1 MNQICHIRCKYSWY
15 FHTWSCSVRAAELTA
30 VCWTI
35 SIILPLWPLWPNLC
49 KLFWPTPGFPESFIC
64 NPFLIPTE
72 LSWHHDF
79 SISHAA
85 PIFALIVLSLLH
97 FYYLLHI
104 LRIQIPLLV
113 LLTSC
118 SSDLVSARIKLVW
131 FCLITHFSLNNT
143 VYIYNPLF
151 SFSLVFWSFL
161 PPFVLI
167 HFQLPLSLYIPLWA
181 IFCHTGSLLHSS
193 YVAPIILQNFLL
205 SQNPLNLSSATYSIF
220 NMCTVGI
227 RGNLIAKKYTAT
239 TAEGHDWKIKKTIF
253 TTYSQ
258 HLFLKLKYLV

>member
-15 FHTWSCSVRAAELTA
+15 FHPWSCSVRAAELTA

-49 KLFWPTPGFPESFIC
+49 KLFWPSPGFPESFIC

-85 PIFALIVLSLLH
+85 LIFALIVLSLLH

-118 SSDLVSARIKLVW
+118 SSDLVSARTKLVW

-161 PPFVLI
+161 PPFVL
-167 HFQLPLSLYIPLWA
+167 FWSTFSFPWASTFLSEPSFATLDPFSTLPMWLQLYFKIFFSLKILW
-181 IFCHTGSLLHSS
+181 I
-193 YVAPIILQNFLL
+193 
-205 SQNPLNLSSATYSIF
+205 SALPHAVYSI
-220 NMCTVGI
+220 CVLLGSEGI
-227 RGNLIAKKYTAT
+227 
-239 TAEGHDWKIKKTIF
+239 
-253 TTYSQ
+253 
-258 HLFLKLKYLV
+258 